1 MFKKLC
7 GEMEDI
13 LKDPKQTYRDEN
25 YKVSSEKQIVRD
37 ELQFR
42 HCKKKKKKRRLVN
55 LKTWQ
60 QKLQNEVQKERKF
73 KKYILF
79 T

>member
-42 HCKKKKKKRRLVN
+42 HCKKKKKKK
-55 LKTWQ
+55 KTS
-60 QKLQNEVQKERKF
+60 KLENMAIETTK
-73 KKYILF
+73 
-79 T
+79 